1 MCKYFSFSRSCCS
14 QLPLILDNCVWLLLY
29 DSCELVSFFLRAWA
43 SCERWFWD
51 LSHRLTLWFLNF
63 LAGRSDV
70 SGVDLSL
77 VEDVSHS
84 PRLAIL
90 ETEWYIVI
98 YSDHEINSTWTMCI
112 MSQESKEIE
121 DILEAHEEMKQEM
134 KQKMR
139 SARWRSANL
148 QSKRSMRSEVQP
160 STDYSDYLQKNWW
173 ELMRIGHT
181 WS

>member
-1 MCKYFSFSRSCCS
+1 M
-14 QLPLILDNCVWLLLY
+14 I
-29 DSCELVSFFLRAWA
+29 LVSWFHSSYEPEHLVRDGFGIWA
-43 SCERWFWD
+43 IGWLSDFWTFWLAEAMYRELIWVWF
-51 LSHRLTLWFLNF
+51 
-63 LAGRSDV
+63 
-70 SGVDLSL
+70 
-77 VEDVSHS
+77 EDVSQS

-160 STDYSDYLQKNWW
+160 STDYSDYLPK
-173 ELMRIGHT
+173 ELMGIDENWAYLELT
-181 WS
+181 WQQAGNGNCSC